1 MNSPQFLFVVI
12 AVLIGQLFFLR
23 WLLTRRKSSSTL
35 DAIVAEEAWDQQD
48 LPASI
53 GKGAQIMLSDPKE
66 NWALYVTYG
75 RKRSGDAV
83 INWRDTVTK
92 NGAVVVAPPL
102 APHVA
107 DIMKKTPDGMGASM
121 VTGTMTQALKRLGDL
136 PEGVELDRKTIGEV
150 QGILLTNEASVAVAQ
165 DIYTSKPLATLR
177 DALPRSAQTSVVLDG
192 DVLSVRAE
200 TAPGQPGHLRAMVD
214 AGIAMRSLLNKP
226 D

>member
-35 DAIVAEEAWDQQD
+35 DAIVAEQGWAQQE

-66 NWALYVTYG
+66 NWALHVTYG

-83 INWRDTVTK
+83 INWRDTVTQS
-92 NGAVVVAPPL
+92 GAVVVAPPL

-121 VTGTMTQALKRLGDL
+121 VKGTMTQALKRLGDL
-136 PEGVELDRKTIGEV
+136 PEGVELDRTTIGEA
-150 QGILLTNEASVAVAQ
+150 QGILLTNDASVAVAQ

-214 AGIAMRSLLNKP
+214 AGIAMRSLLTKP